1 MSDILKGLV
10 AVHKNTGF
18 QHTIAWYDDKV
29 IAYPVPPQE
38 ILATFTIREKK
49 LECSAKTKWKQEVVY
64 DILEPYEILELGQD
78 KFFVTYQG
86 FYHKLMQ
93 SMLLRYITCNCIDL
107 RYANDKKGIYP
118 KPDFRLMG
126 GFRFSQ
132 RELIT
137 NGLLKGMS
145 GLIGACTRYGKCL
158 SLNELCLKYDYTSVR
173 AADVK
178 NGDLLMGPD
187 GLPRKVTGCIRG
199 IDPMY
204 RIIPNKGNPFTCNA
218 DHILSLKVTGGDR
231 IKGYKKNDVINISVK
246 DYLTKSATF
255 KHVTKLYYAPL
266 EFPEKELPFDPW
278 IVGVWIGDGY
288 FSGDG
293 RITKPDP
300 DVQQGIIDWAE
311 RNGYPWRYV
320 TGSKENDTVRIMR
333 RANDTGRS
341 ACNPFRSISK
351 LCIKDD
357 EKYIPVEYLTASR
370 KQRLE
375 LLAGLIDTDG
385 YSNNGLGYEIA
396 TKYKLL
402 ADCIVQLCRGLGFR
416 VTCKPTI
423 KKIKAT
429 GFSGTYYRIQISGP
443 LNLIPCRGHKKIH
456 SVKGRVNPTTT
467 GFTIEY
473 IGEGEYA
480 GFELEGPDH
489 LFLMWDHLVTHNT
502 TLMINTLRAFPT
514 LSTVVVAPG
523 VDLVKQ
529 LYDDINGP
537 RGIPKGSREV
547 KLICTGRGRT
557 PAMSPGGITVCSAD
571 SLDKCDYNNTELLL
585 ADEPHSLVTAN
596 RLEKINAFTRARRI
610 GFGATLKGRFDG
622 RDSLITGL
630 FGPVLVERTYKEAVA
645 EGAVCPLS
653 IIFLKV
659 QLPQKSFRDRN
670 SAYSSLLFHNAD
682 MMTLA
687 NRICKE
693 VIPQDWQT
701 MVFIK
706 DETQA
711 EMLLEAMNDDA
722 TIAMAKRMTNKERSE
737 VDQLMKQNIIKRCL
751 CTKIYVQGVTFSDVR
766 VLLNLEGGGNNTSA
780 IQKPGRLAEIRP
792 GKKCGIVIDLLFT
805 APGGSSGNS
814 SSYALCIDSKNRKK
828 AYEEIGYDIHVVE
841 NLTELKTTFDSLC

>member
-145 GLIGACTRYGKCL
+145 GLIGACTRYGK
-158 SLNELCLKYDYTSVR
+158 
-173 AADVK
+173 
-178 NGDLLMGPD
+178 
-187 GLPRKVTGCIRG
+187 
-199 IDPMY
+199 
-204 RIIPNKGNPFTCNA
+204 
-218 DHILSLKVTGGDR
+218 
-231 IKGYKKNDVINISVK
+231 
-246 DYLTKSATF
+246 
-255 KHVTKLYYAPL
+255 
-266 EFPEKELPFDPW
+266 
-278 IVGVWIGDGY
+278 
-288 FSGDG
+288 
-293 RITKPDP
+293 
-300 DVQQGIIDWAE
+300 
-311 RNGYPWRYV
+311 
-320 TGSKENDTVRIMR
+320 
-333 RANDTGRS
+333 
-341 ACNPFRSISK
+341 
-351 LCIKDD
+351 
-357 EKYIPVEYLTASR
+357 
-370 KQRLE
+370 
-375 LLAGLIDTDG
+375 
-385 YSNNGLGYEIA
+385 
-396 TKYKLL
+396 
-402 ADCIVQLCRGLGFR
+402 
-416 VTCKPTI
+416 
-423 KKIKAT
+423 
-429 GFSGTYYRIQISGP
+429 
-443 LNLIPCRGHKKIH
+443 
-456 SVKGRVNPTTT
+456 
-467 GFTIEY
+467 
-473 IGEGEYA
+473 
-480 GFELEGPDH
+480 
-489 LFLMWDHLVTHNT
+489 T
-502 TLMINTLRAFPT
+502 TLIINTLKAFPT

-670 SAYSSLLFHNAD
+670 SAYNSLLFHNAD

-828 AYEEIGYDIHVVE
+828 AYEEIGYDIHVVD
-841 NLTELKTTFDSLC
+841 NITELKTTFDSLC